1 MSRSRV
7 VITGMGVVAPNAIGL
22 TDFEQALRHGRS
34 GIQHLAKLEELKFA
48 CQVAGVVDGA
58 EALAATLFDQEEL
71 MAMNSNMI
79 YSAIAALEAWN
90 NAGLQRPEPGDDFV
104 HWDTGAVIGTGIA
117 GLDVV
122 GERVVPF
129 TDAGKVRRIGS
140 TCVERI
146 MSSSVSAK
154 VGGMLGLGNQVTS
167 NSSACTTGTE
177 AVYQAAERIRSGRAQ
192 RMLAGGSEGD
202 SPYIWAG
209 FDSMRVLA
217 RKSNDKPEQASRPMS
232 ASAAGFVPGCGAGI
246 LVLESLDSALER
258 DAPIL
263 AELAG
268 GAVTCGGQ
276 RGGGSI
282 TAPNPAGVQRCVRG
296 ALEDAEI
303 DGAEVDLINGHLTA
317 TFADSSEVRN
327 WSQAL
332 EREPGNFPWITATK
346 SMIGHCLGAAGAI
359 ESVASVLML
368 EKGFVHPSKN
378 CEDLH
383 PEIEAFASSIPHQC
397 VDQQDIDVVVKAGF
411 GFGDVNGC
419 LVFRRWHH

>member
-1 MSRSRV
+1 MSRTRV
-7 VITGMGVVAPNAIGL
+7 VITGMGVVAPNGIGL
-22 TDFEQALRHGRS
+22 ADFEQGLRQGRS
-34 GIQHLAKLEELKFA
+34 GITHLAKLEALKFG
-48 CQVAGVVDGA
+48 CQVAGVVEGA
-58 EALAATLFDQEEL
+58 DALAADLFDEGEL
-71 MAMNSNMI
+71 MAMSRNMI
-79 YSAIAALEAWN
+79 YAAIASLEAWN
-90 NAGLQRPEPGDDFV
+90 SAGLARSGSGDDVV

-117 GLDVV
+117 DLDVV
-122 GERVVPF
+122 GERVIPF
-129 TDAGKVRRIGS
+129 TDAGKVRRLGS

-146 MSSSVSAK
+146 MSSSVSAQ

-177 AVYQAAERIRSGRAQ
+177 AVYLAAERIRAGRAQ

-202 SPYIWAG
+202 SHYSWAG

-217 RKSNDKPEQASRPMS
+217 RKWNDRPDQASRPMS
-232 ASAAGFVPGCGAGI
+232 ASAGGFVPGCGAGI
-246 LVLESLDSALER
+246 LMLESLDSARER
-258 DAPIL
+258 GATIY

-282 TAPNPAGVQRCVRG
+282 TAPNPAGVQRCIRD
-296 ALEDAEI
+296 ALDDAGMEG
-303 DGAEVDLINGHLTA
+303 DAVDVINGHLTA
-317 TFADSSEVRN
+317 TFADPAEVKN
-327 WSQAL
+327 WSLAL
-332 EREPGNFPWITATK
+332 GREPGDFPWITSTK

-368 EKGFVHPSKN
+368 NGGFVHPSKN

-383 PEIEAFASSIPHQC
+383 PELLDFASSIPHEC
-397 VDQQDIDVVVKAGF
+397 VETNEHDVVIKAGF

-419 LVFRRWHH
+419 LVFRRWQN